1 MSSDPAADGGADAF
15 ADAVNAAK
23 LATLGMLVAG
33 VAHELNTP
41 LGALHSNHDVL
52 KRALA
57 RLQVILAD
65 EVVDPSE
72 LAEVRR
78 VVAALNDILKV
89 NDLAVARLVGLV
101 ASLRT
106 FGRPDRAQVDT
117 VDVHEN
123 IEAALALLAH
133 ELRDRVEV
141 VREYGELPAIECYAQ
156 EIGQVF
162 MNLLLNASQAIRER
176 GRVTIRT
183 RTLEGGIEV
192 SISDTGVGIPPGV
205 LPRIMEPGFT
215 TKGNRMGMGLGL
227 LTTQRIVERHG
238 GRLAVESRVGAGSTF
253 TVFLPRNLSAGG
265 ET

>member
-1 MSSDPAADGGADAF
+1 MSDVFGAEGQDAL

-23 LATLGMLVAG
+23 MATLGMLVAG

-57 RLQVILAD
+57 RLQAILAD
-65 EVVDPSE
+65 ETVDRTE

-78 VVAALNDILKV
+78 IVAALGDILKV
-89 NDLAVARLVGLV
+89 NDLAVERLVQLT

-106 FGRPDRAQVDT
+106 FGRPDRAQVDR
-117 VDVHEN
+117 VDLHQCL
-123 IEAALALLAH
+123 EAALALLAH
-133 ELRDRVEV
+133 EMRDRIEV
-141 VREYGELPAIECYAQ
+141 VREYGALPEVECYAQ

-162 MNLLLNASQAIRER
+162 MNLLLNAVQAIADR
-176 GRVTIRT
+176 GVVTVRT
-183 RTLEGGIEV
+183 GTLDRGVVV
-192 SISDTGVGIPPGV
+192 SISDTGVGIPPEV

-215 TKGNRMGMGLGL
+215 TRGRRMGMGLGL
-227 LTTQRIVERHG
+227 LTAKRIVDRHG
-238 GRLAVESRVGAGSTF
+238 GRIGVESRAGAGATF
-253 TVFLPRNLSAGG
+253 TVILPRDLATGG